1 MTDLA
6 RRAGLLCGWVLLG
19 LLVWGMGVF
28 ALGRATEDRCLSVA
42 ADRGYGATSQTAS
55 VFPPRFTCRLMGPD
69 RSTSPERLDV
79 EQWGT
84 ALIRSGWLLLFPPVW
99 VAVGGVAAARGGR
112 TGARDT
118 PTRKAESQG
127 DLP

>member
-1 MTDLA
+1 MADLA
-6 RRAGLLCGWVLLG
+6 RRAGLLSGWVLAG

-28 ALGRATEDRCLSVA
+28 ALGRATEDHCLSVA
-42 ADRGYGATSQTAS
+42 ADRGYGAYSQTAS
-55 VFPPRFTCRLMGPD
+55 VFPPRFTCRLTAPD
-69 RSTSPERLDV
+69 RSASPERLDL

-84 ALIRSGWLLLFPPVW
+84 ALVRSGWLLLLPPVG
-99 VAVGGVAAARGGR
+99 VAVGGVAAARRGR
-112 TGARDT
+112 TSAPDT